1 MCGIIAYT
9 GCKKAKPILLDG
21 LKMLEYRGYDSAGI
35 AVIENGRIESK
46 RVVGRVNNLAR
57 ACRGILENSD
67 CGIAHTRWATH
78 GKVNETNAHPHFDC
92 ADNIAV
98 VHNGIIE
105 NYAELKKML
114 ENEGHKFRSETDTE
128 VLAHLVEKFSHE
140 GAENAII
147 RALKLVEGAYAIALM
162 HKEEPG
168 KIFAA
173 RKSSPLVIG
182 VGKNEFF
189 VASDSL
195 AIIPYT
201 NKVIFLKDEEVA
213 IITPKGYTI
222 KNLDKTQVNEQ
233 ITDLKLKIEEVHKG
247 GFQNFMLKE
256 IFEQPKSIKNAF
268 RGRILMKEGTAKFGG
283 MNIDEEK
290 LKKINR
296 IILVGCGTSYHAC
309 LYGKY
314 LLGDLMEIPTQAEYA
329 SEFRYTKQA
338 LDENT
343 LLIFLSQSGET
354 ADVIAA
360 LEKAK
365 RQKANT
371 LGLIN
376 VVGSTIAREVDG
388 VIYLHAGQE
397 IAVASTKTF
406 TSHMVEI

>member
-1 MCGIIAYT
+1 
-9 GCKKAKPILLDG
+9 
-21 LKMLEYRGYDSAGI
+21 
-35 AVIENGRIESK
+35 
-46 RVVGRVNNLAR
+46 
-57 ACRGILENSD
+57 
-67 CGIAHTRWATH
+67 
-78 GKVNETNAHPHFDC
+78 
-92 ADNIAV
+92 
-98 VHNGIIE
+98 
-105 NYAELKKML
+105 
-114 ENEGHKFRSETDTE
+114 
-128 VLAHLVEKFSHE
+128 
-140 GAENAII
+140 
-147 RALKLVEGAYAIALM
+147 
-162 HKEEPG
+162 
-168 KIFAA
+168 
-173 RKSSPLVIG
+173 
-182 VGKNEFF
+182 
-189 VASDSL
+189 
-195 AIIPYT
+195 
-201 NKVIFLKDEEVA
+201 
-213 IITPKGYTI
+213 
-222 KNLDKTQVNEQ
+222 
-233 ITDLKLKIEEVHKG
+233 
-247 GFQNFMLKE
+247 
-256 IFEQPKSIKNAF
+256 
-268 RGRILMKEGTAKFGG
+268 MKEGTAKFGG

-397 IAVASTKTF
+397 IAVASTKLNSVVISGYSLETF
-406 TSHMVEI
+406 VTSSLQNPYILSRTFALSIDDTFVLP

>member
-1 MCGIIAYT
+1 MKAPFIT
-9 GCKKAKPILLDG
+9 GSSTFFINSAKAL
-21 LKMLEYRGYDSAGI
+21 RGETASLY
-35 AVIENGRIESK
+35 ENNAN
-46 RVVGRVNNLAR
+46 VV
-57 ACRGILENSD
+57 
-67 CGIAHTRWATH
+67 
-78 GKVNETNAHPHFDC
+78 
-92 ADNIAV
+92 
-98 VHNGIIE
+98 
-105 NYAELKKML
+105 
-114 ENEGHKFRSETDTE
+114 
-128 VLAHLVEKFSHE
+128 
-140 GAENAII
+140 
-147 RALKLVEGAYAIALM
+147 
-162 HKEEPG
+162 
-168 KIFAA
+168 
-173 RKSSPLVIG
+173 
-182 VGKNEFF
+182 
-189 VASDSL
+189 
-195 AIIPYT
+195 
-201 NKVIFLKDEEVA
+201 
-213 IITPKGYTI
+213 
-222 KNLDKTQVNEQ
+222 
-233 ITDLKLKIEEVHKG
+233 
-247 GFQNFMLKE
+247 
-256 IFEQPKSIKNAF
+256 
-268 RGRILMKEGTAKFGG
+268 
-283 MNIDEEK
+283 DEEK

-406 TSHMVEI
+406 TSHMVVLYLLAIYLSRIRGKLGIKEARKMLIDLTKILLHAAGMLKENGKIKKIASEYCKFNNALYLARTFNYPIALEGALKLKEVSYVHAEANTAAEMKHGPIALIDKGMFSIVIAPHDRLYNKILSNIEEIRSRNGRIIAITTSDNKKIKNKVDDAFFIPKTNDKLIPILAIIPLQLFAYHIAVLKGCDVDKPRNLAKSVTVE